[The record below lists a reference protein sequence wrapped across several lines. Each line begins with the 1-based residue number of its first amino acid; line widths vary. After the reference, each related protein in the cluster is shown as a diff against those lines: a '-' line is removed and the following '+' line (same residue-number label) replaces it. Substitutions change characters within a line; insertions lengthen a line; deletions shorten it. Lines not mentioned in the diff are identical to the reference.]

1 MEDWGWK
8 VKRRRA
14 LARRLCYTI
23 PTMKILVVG
32 GGGREHAI
40 LWRLSRDA
48 AHHDLFAAPGN
59 GGTAAIAQNLAIGA
73 EDIDAIAAWA
83 QDNRPDLVVV
93 GPEAPLCAGLADRLA
108 ALGITVFGPALAAA
122 RMEGS
127 KAFAKDVMA
136 AAGVPT
142 ARAETFTDSAA
153 ALAALP
159 AFGLPVVIKADGL
172 AAGKGVVIAKTAAE
186 AEETV
191 RSMLDD
197 HQFGGASASILVEQ
211 FLEGEEASILAL
223 IDGERIA
230 LLPGAQDHKRVFDND
245 EGPNTGGMGA
255 YSPAPVVTPAI
266 EAFALEKIFR
276 PTVAELKRRGI
287 EYRGVLYAGLMIGPQ
302 GINVLEFNCRFG
314 DPETEAILPR
324 IGGDFASLL
333 LSCAQGRME
342 APIEVK
348 PGACVTVVMA
358 APGYPGKYPKGLP
371 ISGLDAA
378 NALPN
383 TVVFH
388 AGTAQKD
395 GAIVT
400 SGGRVLSATALGADI
415 RAAVD
420 AAYAAVAKISFEGA
434 HFRRDIAHRAF
445 GRDAAN

>member
-1 MEDWGWK
+1 M
-8 VKRRRA
+8 RSPSMR
-14 LARRLCYTI
+14 
-23 PTMKILVVG
+23 
-32 GGGREHAI
+32 
-40 LWRLSRDA
+40 
-48 AHHDLFAAPGN
+48 
-59 GGTAAIAQNLAIGA
+59 
-73 EDIDAIAAWA
+73 
-83 QDNRPDLVVV
+83 
-93 GPEAPLCAGLADRLA
+93 
-108 ALGITVFGPALAAA
+108 A
-122 RMEGS
+122 RM
-127 KAFAKDVMA
+127 D
-136 AAGVPT
+136 
-142 ARAETFTDSAA
+142 
-153 ALAALP
+153 
-159 AFGLPVVIKADGL
+159 
-172 AAGKGVVIAKTAAE
+172 
-186 AEETV
+186 
-191 RSMLDD
+191 
-197 HQFGGASASILVEQ
+197 ASSP
-211 FLEGEEASILAL
+211 SRNCSTR

-287 EYRGVLYAGLMIGPQ
+287 EYRGVLYAGLRIGPQ

-378 NALPN
+378 NALPD